1 MYVFAQRLKE
11 LRINAKMT
19 QKKLAN
25 KLNVTETT
33 VSKYECEQAYPSF
46 EGMRSISMIFNVS
59 MDYLYGVE
67 KPSDISAFGLTSEQ
81 HEILSN
87 LSELFR
93 YQNLCSNR
101 ELSDEQYKIIGRI
114 VENFRK

>member
-19 QKKLAN
+19 QKRLAN

-33 VSKYECEQAYPSF
+33 ISKYECEQAFPSF
-46 EGMRSISMIFNVS
+46 EGMRSISTIFNVS

-67 KPSDISAFGLTSEQ
+67 KPSDISAFGLTAEQ
-81 HEILSN
+81 REILAR
-87 LSELFR
+87 LAELFR
-93 YQNLCSNR
+93 SQNSYSSKG
-101 ELSDEQYKIIGRI
+101 LSDEQYKIIGKI
-114 VENFRK
+114 VDNFRG